1 MIRKMVNMKIIGIT
15 GKSGAGKST
24 VCEILKDKYNVEI
37 IDADKIARTL
47 TQRKT
52 RYLEEIIN
60 EFGIEILDEE
70 ARLDRKKLAE
80 IIYSNSKAREKLN
93 LLTFKYVVEEIKQ
106 EIERVKSLE
115 IVVIDAPLLFESKL
129 NEICDKTIAVVASDN
144 IEIER
149 ICKRDLIDE
158 QSAKN
163 RLNTQL
169 SRKYLIEH
177 VDYIIENNGTIEQ
190 LEESIEKL
198 NLL

>member
-1 MIRKMVNMKIIGIT
+1 MRKMVNMKIIGIT